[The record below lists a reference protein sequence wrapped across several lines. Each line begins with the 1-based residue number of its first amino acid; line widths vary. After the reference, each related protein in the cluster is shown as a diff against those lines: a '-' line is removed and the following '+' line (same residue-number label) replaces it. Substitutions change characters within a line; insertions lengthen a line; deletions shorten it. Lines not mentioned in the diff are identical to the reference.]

1 MRRLCSTVCE
11 LTDISLIMDL
21 TYSGWGVV
29 KKFCELSGIHYIRF
43 DVTIQPYLNMVVD
56 FLENLRNSTDATFV
70 FDTVIGQRQGLSYLL
85 RNSRMRISTFAALT
99 NDVIRSLR
107 TRNPYPTFIVLVGEQ
122 TKLQQVFLPTIAKE
136 NLIKTDESL
145 VLLPTNMLSVKIKM
159 PKTFAYNVTIFQT
172 QQSLCCYLQEN
183 TRTCTCNL
191 MSKFQL
197 LTALISKYANVLNK
211 MLTDLNKSNFLNP
224 RDIHCQV
231 EEDGALTVP
240 DMDVK
245 DRKPLNHLYV
255 FQALQNNPPLMFSE
269 NTSLISYK
277 LDLNM
282 STWIAPNRSLIQLG
296 TYNTQNGFN
305 TSRSVEKIPRYF
317 RIGSV
322 VSIPWTMPVRDP
334 LTGYIMRDYQDREM
348 YQGYC
353 IDLINELAKTMNF
366 QYELVIASRFGK
378 KLANNS
384 WTGLV
389 GMLMRGKID
398 IAVAA
403 LTMTAER
410 EEVLD
415 YVTPYFD
422 QTGITIVIRKPIPK
436 TSLFKFMTVL
446 KSEVWLSIVGALVI
460 TGIMIWLLDT
470 YSPYSA
476 QNNPQVYPPSTRI
489 FTLKESIWFALT
501 SFTPQGGGEAPKALS
516 GRTLVAAYWLFV
528 VLMLATFTANLAAF
542 LTVERMQSPVQSL
555 EQLARQSRINY
566 TVVDN
571 SNAHEYFKNMKHAE
585 DIIYRVWKEITLNA
599 SNDQKKFRVWD
610 YPVKE
615 QYGQILEA
623 IEKTGPVP
631 DAKTGFDKVLESEQG
646 EFALIHDSA
655 EIKYE
660 VSKNCNLTE
669 VGELFAEQPY
679 SIAVQQGSELAIEI
693 SSVILDLQSDRYFEF
708 LDSKYWN
715 STLKNE
721 QCANDD
727 ESEGITLESLG
738 GVFIATLFGL
748 ALAMITLVL
757 EIFYHQK
764 NRTRHLKEPLTPG
777 NIRPRPTLKVPKP
790 KFKPQKSQNLLLGSQ
805 KRFEQR
811 SLFGALRPKTTKK
824 SMKAWEKVLTETKES
839 SQKVES
845 NQDGFPNAFLYAND
859 FGGAHRLQDGKS
871 KYARTRFI
879 KVLPSDNWY

>member
-1 MRRLCSTVCE
+1 
-11 LTDISLIMDL
+11 
-21 TYSGWGVV
+21 
-29 KKFCELSGIHYIRF
+29 
-43 DVTIQPYLNMVVD
+43 
-56 FLENLRNSTDATFV
+56 
-70 FDTVIGQRQGLSYLL
+70 
-85 RNSRMRISTFAALT
+85 MRISTFAALT

-122 TKLQQVFLPTIAKE
+122 TKLQQVFLPT
-136 NLIKTDESL
+136 
-145 VLLPTNMLSVKIKM
+145 
-159 PKTFAYNVTIFQT
+159 
-172 QQSLCCYLQEN
+172 
-183 TRTCTCNL
+183 
-191 MSKFQL
+191 
-197 LTALISKYANVLNK
+197 
-211 MLTDLNKSNFLNP
+211 
-224 RDIHCQV
+224 
-231 EEDGALTVP
+231 
-240 DMDVK
+240 
-245 DRKPLNHLYV
+245 
-255 FQALQNNPPLMFSE
+255 NNPPLMFSE

-389 GMLMRGKID
+389 GMLMRG
-398 IAVAA
+398 
-403 LTMTAER
+403 
-410 EEVLD
+410 
-415 YVTPYFD
+415 
-422 QTGITIVIRKPIPK
+422 RKPISEFEK
-436 TSLFKFMTVL
+436 TYQIGSCKDTLWRAWWNL
-446 KSEVWLSIVGALVI
+446 VWATADAVRSDI
-460 TGIMIWLLDT
+460 
-470 YSPYSA
+470 
-476 QNNPQVYPPSTRI
+476 PSNATNIRKLRRI

-623 IEKTGPVP
+623 IEKTGPVS

-679 SIAVQQGSELAIEI
+679 SQ
-693 SSVILDLQSDRYFEF
+693 
-708 LDSKYWN
+708 
-715 STLKNE
+715 
-721 QCANDD
+721 
-727 ESEGITLESLG
+727 
-738 GVFIATLFGL
+738 
-748 ALAMITLVL
+748 
-757 EIFYHQK
+757 
-764 NRTRHLKEPLTPG
+764 
-777 NIRPRPTLKVPKP
+777 
-790 KFKPQKSQNLLLGSQ
+790 
-805 KRFEQR
+805 
-811 SLFGALRPKTTKK
+811 
-824 SMKAWEKVLTETKES
+824 
-839 SQKVES
+839 
-845 NQDGFPNAFLYAND
+845 
-859 FGGAHRLQDGKS
+859 
-871 KYARTRFI
+871 
-879 KVLPSDNWY
+879 

>member
-1 MRRLCSTVCE
+1 MRTVLRYSFTTLHRIGFINMKDYDCERKNKLHGIYVMIQHCILLSVICAHFLSMVTRAKRYLPELLQVVIEHTIAVSFYVVVFYANLKVPTLHVIQDYADNIFSKADMKIVRKWNRRGKMAYFIIFVLCVGVVIANILEAIIPLSEKEVEIRRKVYQNSHPEKRHPLTVWLIFFDESVGWNYIAIFIWQLYYFVFLTFIGVGIMSTVPICTFELEGQYEMLCQDLMLLGKRSVEEDMKIGKNTSENKRLGAIVSRISVRDEAQRREKIKERHERQLLRHIVKTHHTLLDFQDKLTELLAPAIIALVLCTNITFSLCLYQLFINLEEHSGIRFYKTFMLFCE

-107 TRNPYPTFIVLVGEQ
+107 TRNPYPTFIVL
-122 TKLQQVFLPTIAKE
+122 IAKE

-389 GMLMRGKID
+389 GMLMRG
-398 IAVAA
+398 V
-403 LTMTAER
+403 
-410 EEVLD
+410 
-415 YVTPYFD
+415 
-422 QTGITIVIRKPIPK
+422 
-436 TSLFKFMTVL
+436 
-446 KSEVWLSIVGALVI
+446 
-460 TGIMIWLLDT
+460 
-470 YSPYSA
+470 A
-476 QNNPQVYPPSTRI
+476 QNI
-489 FTLKESIWFALT
+489 
-501 SFTPQGGGEAPKALS
+501 
-516 GRTLVAAYWLFV
+516 
-528 VLMLATFTANLAAF
+528 
-542 LTVERMQSPVQSL
+542 
-555 EQLARQSRINY
+555 
-566 TVVDN
+566 
-571 SNAHEYFKNMKHAE
+571 
-585 DIIYRVWKEITLNA
+585 
-599 SNDQKKFRVWD
+599 
-610 YPVKE
+610 
-615 QYGQILEA
+615 
-623 IEKTGPVP
+623 
-631 DAKTGFDKVLESEQG
+631 
-646 EFALIHDSA
+646 
-655 EIKYE
+655 
-660 VSKNCNLTE
+660 
-669 VGELFAEQPY
+669 
-679 SIAVQQGSELAIEI
+679 
-693 SSVILDLQSDRYFEF
+693 DLRDLR
-708 LDSKYWN
+708 
-715 STLKNE
+715 
-721 QCANDD
+721 
-727 ESEGITLESLG
+727 
-738 GVFIATLFGL
+738 
-748 ALAMITLVL
+748 
-757 EIFYHQK
+757 
-764 NRTRHLKEPLTPG
+764 
-777 NIRPRPTLKVPKP
+777 
-790 KFKPQKSQNLLLGSQ
+790 
-805 KRFEQR
+805 
-811 SLFGALRPKTTKK
+811 GA
-824 SMKAWEKVLTETKES
+824 
-839 SQKVES
+839 
-845 NQDGFPNAFLYAND
+845 
-859 FGGAHRLQDGKS
+859 
-871 KYARTRFI
+871 
-879 KVLPSDNWY
+879 